1 MGLLYRLQIVYG
13 TTGGAMA
20 PTAAITRQ
28 EGLAMFWRAYQ
39 YVSPWYAENPLA
51 RITGPLVANSTAQAV
66 VELALRYV
74 GYPYTWAGA
83 SPETGFDCSGFT
95 SYIYKQFG
103 YTLNRTAAGQ
113 INDGIGVARDQL
125 LPGDIIIMSVHG
137 DITRVGHVAIYIG
150 DGKMVHAQSSAT
162 GVCVT
167 PVSNYNARYIT
178 ARRIIY

>member
-1 MGLLYRLQIVYG
+1 M
-13 TTGGAMA
+13 
-20 PTAAITRQ
+20 
-28 EGLAMFWRAYQ
+28 
-39 YVSPWYAENPLA
+39 
-51 RITGPLVANSTAQAV
+51 ANSTAQAV

-137 DITRVGHVAIYIG
+137 DITRVGHVAMLYRRWE
-150 DGKMVHAQSSAT
+150 DGPRPEQ
-162 GVCVT
+162 
-167 PVSNYNARYIT
+167 RYWRMRY
-178 ARRIIY
+178 AGFQL